1 MVHFTFDHI
10 YPIYPPLYLGCLE
23 QPCRNI
29 LWTSESTPVDRCVQ
43 PFLHFPVSLDDPNTM
58 NPFFFRWYNLNLNLN
73 HQKDIQKEIASWYL
87 VVPGSAQVDWCWL
100 EPPDHAHGLPPGPAP
115 LDALQ
120 SVAAA
125 TEAVAAALSWAAGG
139 KGSEESAGV
148 TWPKRDR
155 CVLYIYIIIYIYIT
169 LLRVIPTMAFQGIL
183 RHKFW
188 HVVLHIFWHFT

>member
-1 MVHFTFDHI
+1 MVHFTFDYI
-10 YPIYPPLYLGCLE
+10 YPIYPPWTLGVWSN
-23 QPCRNI
+23 PVA
-29 LWTSESTPVDRCVQ
+29 TSFELQ
-43 PFLHFPVSLDDPNTM
+43 NQHHLIGAFNHFCTFPSHWMIPIQWIR
-58 NPFFFRWYNLNLNLN
+58 FFFRWYNLNLNLN

-87 VVPGSAQVDWCWL
+87 VVRGSAQVDWCWL

-148 TWPKRDR
+148 TWPKR
-155 CVLYIYIIIYIYIT
+155 VILLYFEWS
-169 LLRVIPTMAFQGIL
+169 PP
-183 RHKFW
+183 
-188 HVVLHIFWHFT
+188 WHFKGYHIKAY

>member
-58 NPFFFRWYNLNLNLN
+58 NPFFSDGTISISTSTTKKTSKKKSPRG
-73 HQKDIQKEIASWYL
+73 ISWYL
-87 VVPGSAQVDWCWL
+87 AQRRSIGVGWNHPTTRMAYRQGQHRSTRCS
-100 EPPDHAHGLPPGPAP
+100 
-115 LDALQ
+115 Q
-120 SVAAA
+120 SQLRQ
-125 TEAVAAALSWAAGG
+125 AVAAALSWAAGG

-155 CVLYIYIIIYIYIT
+155 CVFIYILSYIYIYYFT
-169 LLRVIPTMAFQGIL
+169 SSDPHHGIS
-183 RHKFW
+183 RHIKAY
-188 HVVLHIFWHFT
+188 